1 MKVVELPTRVGVPE
15 SDAQDNDQPS
25 AKTGG

>member
-1 MKVVELPTRVGVPE
+1 MTVVDLPTRIGVPE